1 MRFSRPDDGIM
12 RLEESFRFCARYI
25 AGIIQDPGCF
35 IFRLALGAPLVV
47 VPHPRGSFPI
57 GLSALLSAPA
67 AFASCFALA
76 ASCHRESTPTRA
88 NSATPRLTSPAV
100 HTIPPCTLVSADF
113 LYIGR
118 TDKKNTELW
127 GKTDYFRFF
136 FFFVVGFE
144 RKCQLGWWRF
154 RGRITYSGAKRTSVR
169 LAPLCCRIC
178 IGNCSLKKK
187 LYLCCLETRNMLSL
201 IVRLMNWT
209 LIFSCIIKRQ
219 CTLS

>member
-136 FFFVVGFE
+136 FFFRRGIRTEMPTRMVAFSWTYDVEWGKTDVGPSCPTLLSYMYRE
-144 RKCQLGWWRF
+144 L
-154 RGRITYSGAKRTSVR
+154 
-169 LAPLCCRIC
+169 LAEKEIVPLL
-178 IGNCSLKKK
+178 S
-187 LYLCCLETRNMLSL
+187 RNSKYALVDCKINEL
-201 IVRLMNWT
+201 DFD
-209 LIFSCIIKRQ
+209 IF
-219 CTLS
+219 LHY